1 MRSFLAP
8 LVRLSCGLPILAA
21 ALGASGCA
29 PASPPPVA
37 PLPARAP
44 AQQASVPD
52 LPALAQDKP
61 TPAPAPE
68 VTPAPSVAAP
78 AAVTTTTRG
87 IATSPVPATKIAEP
101 AISLYR
107 YGPVYP
113 AASSTAMISKQ
124 SEEALLRSG
133 WIDIGSLEVSA
144 PLLDCRGSGSCKPIS
159 GEDVSSLL
167 RREAGLMGGEQV
179 TLFRDRKQVSQAVCD
194 PALADAC
201 SVVGTRVL
209 EQSGGVV
216 WRRVPELAPLR
227 LLVYAAAHGDL
238 ATVNLLLAQNTDP
251 DTIDPRLGMAPL
263 HFAAQGGHAEVV
275 ATLLRHH
282 AQIELV
288 DRAGT
293 TPLGYAAF
301 ITSTTP
307 ARCLAANVLR
317 RAGAN
322 EPPAP
327 AHGNPIDFPPPAR
340 CPR

>member
-8 LVRLSCGLPILAA
+8 LVLAA

-29 PASPPPVA
+29 PASPPTVA
-37 PLPARAP
+37 PLMAKAP
-44 AQQASVPD
+44 AQQASVPHK
-52 LPALAQDKP
+52 Q
-61 TPAPAPE
+61 APAPDQQAPALDKQPPASAPQA
-68 VTPAPSVAAP
+68 TPASP
-78 AAVTTTTRG
+78 AMASATMTTTTKG
-87 IATSPVPATKIAEP
+87 IATGPVPATEIAVP
-101 AISLYR
+101 AIFLSR

-113 AASSTAMISKQ
+113 AASDAATISKQ
-124 SEEALLRSG
+124 SEEALRRSG

-144 PLLDCRGSGSCKPIS
+144 PLLDCRSPAPCKPIS
-159 GEDVSSLL
+159 GEDVNSLL

-179 TLFRDRKQVSQAVCD
+179 TLFRDRKQVNQAVCD
-194 PALADAC
+194 PAFANAC

-238 ATVNLLLAQNTDP
+238 ATVNLLLAQSTDP
-251 DTIDPRLGMAPL
+251 DTIEPRLGMAPL
-263 HFAAQGGHAEVV
+263 HFAAQEGHAEVV
-275 ATLLRHH
+275 AALLRHH

-301 ITSTTP
+301 ITSPTP

-317 RAGAN
+317 RAGAK
-322 EPPAP
+322 EPPTP
-327 AHGNPIDFPPPAR
+327 IHGNPIDFPPPAR